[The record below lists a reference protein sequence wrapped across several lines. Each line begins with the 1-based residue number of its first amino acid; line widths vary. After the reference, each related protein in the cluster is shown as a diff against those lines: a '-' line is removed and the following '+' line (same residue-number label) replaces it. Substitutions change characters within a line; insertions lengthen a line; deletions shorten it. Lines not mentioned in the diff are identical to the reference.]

1 MPILELRT
9 AAGKQ
14 VTINARRES
23 TVIMQETDTSF
34 TFDYEGRLVG
44 AFLEGRNYRRS
55 LANDILE
62 KQSGPRQ
69 GLFGRLRRTLPS
81 DQVQELETRAYD
93 FARLIAAE
101 VDTTFPDAS
110 SNGHSHGPT
119 QSPDLDEADPIAVDN
134 VRQALSRVQTY
145 DYLRL
150 QMERETFKS
159 VYRPVTILPPDQY
172 LALYLQATEG
182 CSYNHCT
189 FCGFYRDR
197 RFRMKSL
204 AEFRSHILAV
214 REFFGGG
221 MSLRR
226 SIFLGDANALTIPQT
241 NLLPMFEAIN
251 AEFSIIPPG
260 LSKSEREKWERGH
273 PIHFNGIYSFIDAF
287 SMHRKTPRHYQQL
300 AERGLRR
307 VYVGLETGDEQLLH
321 FLGKPNRPQDVIELV
336 NDVKAGG
343 IAVGIIVL
351 VGAGGKPFQEAHI
364 RETGHAINA
373 MPLDQNDI
381 IYFSE
386 VVDYPGSSYALRAAA
401 GGIQPLTVGEIEHQ
415 MVRLRT
421 GFEFRD
427 PARAPK
433 VSYYDIREFVY

>member
-9 AAGKQ
+9 TAGKQ

-34 TFDYEGRLVG
+34 TFDYEGRLIG

-69 GLFGRLRRTLPS
+69 GLSGRLRRMLPT
-81 DQVQELETRAYD
+81 DQVEELETRAYE
-93 FARLIAAE
+93 FARRIAGE
-101 VDTTFPDAS
+101 VSTNFPHTP
-110 SNGHSHGPT
+110 SNGHGTPPNLSLEFEDID
-119 QSPDLDEADPIAVDN
+119 PDSVEN

-197 RFRMKSL
+197 RFRMKSFE
-204 AEFRSHILAV
+204 EFRAHILAV
-214 REFFGGG
+214 RDFFGGG

-226 SIFLGDANALTIPQT
+226 SIFLGDANALTISQK

-251 AEFSIIPPG
+251 SEFAIIPRG
-260 LSKSEREKWERGH
+260 LAKSEREKWEREH
-273 PIHFNGIYSFIDAF
+273 PIHFNGIYSFVDAF
-287 SMHRKTPRHYQQL
+287 SMHRKTPEHYKQL
-300 AERGLRR
+300 AALGLRR
-307 VYVGLETGDEQLLH
+307 VYIGLETGDPQLLK
-321 FLGKPNRPQDVIELV
+321 FLGKPNRPEDVIELV

-343 IAVGIIVL
+343 VAVGVILL
-351 VGAGGKPFQEAHI
+351 VGAGGKHFQEAHI

-373 MPLDQNDI
+373 MPLDENDI

-386 VVDYPGSSYALRAAA
+386 VVDYPGSSYEMRAAA
-401 GGIQPLTVGEIEHQ
+401 SGIPALTVGEIEHQ

-421 GFEFRD
+421 GFEFRN

-433 VSYYDIREFVY
+433 ISYYDIREFVY